1 MFVSLSEYPYTFLK
15 HEFKNVQSMDRSQ
28 YYIASDNNL
37 LLDIFKSEINF
48 LKSSWHHMLGRP
60 MVVFPIRTFHLGIVL
75 LDFETPFLFPMV
87 LWDGVC
93 L

>member
-1 MFVSLSEYPYTFLK
+1 
-15 HEFKNVQSMDRSQ
+15 MDRSQ

-60 MVVFPIRTFHLGIVL
+60 MIVFVIRTFHLGIVL
-75 LDFETPFLFPMV
+75 LDFEIPFFFPFYIF
-87 LWDGVC
+87 LWDGAC
-93 L
+93 